1 MQIEYSK
8 KAAKYISAL
17 DRTTKQRI
25 KIAIEGLLEVPPKG
39 DIKMLQGF
47 SDGRRRLRV
56 GKYRIIYNYGSD
68 GKVEILYIINV
79 DSRGKIYK

>member
-8 KAAKYISAL
+8 KAAKYINAL

-25 KIAIEGLLEVPPKG
+25 AIEGLLETPPKG

-47 SDGRRRLRV
+47 SDG
-56 GKYRIIYNYGSD
+56 
-68 GKVEILYIINV
+68 
-79 DSRGKIYK
+79 

>member
-8 KAAKYISAL
+8 KAAKYINAL

-25 KIAIEGLLEVPPKG
+25 RIAIEGLLETPPKG

-47 SDGRRRLRV
+47 SDG
-56 GKYRIIYNYGSD
+56 
-68 GKVEILYIINV
+68 
-79 DSRGKIYK
+79 